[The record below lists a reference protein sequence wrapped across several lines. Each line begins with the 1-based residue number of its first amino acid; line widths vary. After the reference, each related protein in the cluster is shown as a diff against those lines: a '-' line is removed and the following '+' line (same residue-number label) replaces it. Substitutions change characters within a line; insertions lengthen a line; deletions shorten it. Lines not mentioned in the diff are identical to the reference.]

1 LRDRPL
7 FLQDYPMNLA
17 ETASTFAEAVLNEE
31 RLKAAQSG
39 RAKSASQSRDAQLS
53 QLDGML
59 GDAVVYLMNIH
70 ARFLFED
77 RFCTER
83 AAGELPP
90 SRLSELMLSAQ
101 REAFCDGLDDDGWY
115 PNFWV
120 SKLHFYM
127 SSLPFYNFP
136 YTFGYLLSLG
146 VYSLAADMGDQ
157 FADRYCR
164 FLLATGSCETEEAVK
179 TTLGCDLTQPAFWNR
194 SLDIV
199 EQRVERFLELA
210 G

>member
-1 LRDRPL
+1 
-7 FLQDYPMNLA
+7 MNLA

-31 RLKAAQSG
+31 RLKAAEADAVRSG
-39 RAKSASQSRDAQLS
+39 SQSRDEQLVL
-53 QLDGML
+53 LDGML
-59 GDAVVYLMNIH
+59 GDAVMYLMNIH
-70 ARFLFED
+70 ARFLLED
-77 RFCTER
+77 RLCKER

-90 SRLSELMLSAQ
+90 ARLSELMLAAQ
-101 REAFCDGLDDDGWY
+101 QEAFCGGLDDDGWY
-115 PNFWV
+115 PNFWI

-146 VYSLAADMGDQ
+146 IYAMASDMGDQ
-157 FADRYCR
+157 FAQRYGR

-179 TTLGCDLTQPAFWNR
+179 TTLGCDLRQPAFWNR

-199 EQRVERFLELA
+199 ERRVERFLELA